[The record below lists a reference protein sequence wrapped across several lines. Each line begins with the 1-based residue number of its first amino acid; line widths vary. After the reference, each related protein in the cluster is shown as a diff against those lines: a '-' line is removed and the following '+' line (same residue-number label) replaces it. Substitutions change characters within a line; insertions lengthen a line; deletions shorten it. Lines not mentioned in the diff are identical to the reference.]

1 MCKIKLNNM
10 SSYPLLL
17 KYNFFLYCAFNIEIY
32 YIIFYQ
38 YKFHIFYLVCELES
52 SCGNSITNICSE
64 NVDKTVVPFG
74 QYTDQLDSG
83 NTHYSYTCKLINLF
97 I

>member
-1 MCKIKLNNM
+1 MHLI
-10 SSYPLLL
+10 L
-17 KYNFFLYCAFNIEIY
+17 KYFIVLF
-32 YIIFYQ
+32 FYQ
-38 YKFHIFYLVCELES
+38 YKCHIFYLVCELES

-64 NVDKTVVPFG
+64 NVDKIVVPFG

-83 NTHYSYTCKLINLF
+83 NTCKLNYYF